1 MAPES
6 AALGVPTATSARDVA
21 PPTRR
26 RGLLL
31 VSTLVLIAGLRV
43 FALQPTS
50 IASESMEPTLHRG
63 DVVLVDTLSPLLGRD
78 PHRGDLVTFTS
89 PADGRPTLKRV
100 VGVAGDRVRIADGVL
115 VVNDRSVFEPFVDQ
129 ASIDALYWGTI
140 TVPPEHVIVLGDRR
154 AGSIDSRTYGPV
166 PLTAVHGRALVR
178 LWPPRS

>member
-1 MAPES
+1 MS
-6 AALGVPTATSARDVA
+6 A
-21 PPTRR
+21 
-26 RGLLL
+26 
-31 VSTLVLIAGLRV
+31 LVLIAGLRV
-43 FALQPTS
+43 FALHPTS

-63 DVVLVDTLSPLLGRD
+63 DAVLVDTLSPRLGRD

-100 VGVAGDRVRIADGVL
+100 VGVAGDQVRIADGVL
-115 VVNDRSVFEPFVDQ
+115 IVNDAVVPEPYVDQ

-140 TVPPEHVIVLGDRR
+140 TVPAEHIVVLGDRR

-166 PLTAVHGRALVR
+166 PLAAMDGRVLVR